1 VLVTSSVQMLE
12 DGEAGM
18 KWGLPW
24 PGPQHAVKAES
35 SGAAAFCT
43 GEFSDLNAYVTSTEM
58 ALNTSEALIGP
69 GIAYA
74 FARSPFVHAAAIR
87 QLSKI
92 APGRV
97 FLGLGAGT
105 ARMNRDWFGVNAD
118 HPAPRMAELVEVIRA
133 FLEAENGQPIRYE
146 GEYYTINADIRAP
159 VFGKLDV
166 PILIGAFNRIML
178 RTAGR
183 VADGVLG
190 HGVFTDR
197 WWDEVV
203 SAELARGAELSGR
216 DAGTLQRWGWLI
228 TAIDDAE
235 PERAVREARMQI
247 GFYLTVK
254 TYDSLVE
261 LHGWQEQVAAIRRA
275 FRSERP
281 DTIADHVTDDMLQ
294 AIAVCGETSQARE
307 MLRQRKY
314 LPDIA
319 FLSPPSF
326 LVGRR
331 RRSGYD
337 AAAIRFALD
346 TGELGVTIDAER

>member
-1 VLVTSSVQMLE
+1 
-12 DGEAGM
+12 M

-24 PGPQHAVKAES
+24 PGPELAAEAETA
-35 SGAAAFCT
+35 GASAFCT

-58 ALNTSEALIGP
+58 AHGTSTAKVGP

-74 FARSPFVHAAAIR
+74 FARSPFVHAAAAR
-87 QLSKI
+87 QLSVI

-105 ARMNRDWFGVNAD
+105 PRMNRDWFGVDAE

-133 FLEAENGQPIRYE
+133 FLLADNGEPIRYQ
-146 GEYYTINADIRAP
+146 GEYYKINADIRAP
-159 VFGKLDV
+159 VFGRLDV

-203 SAELARGAELSGR
+203 AAELTRGAQLSGR
-216 DAGTLQRWGWLI
+216 DVNTLQRWGWLI
-228 TAIDDAE
+228 TAIDDAD
-235 PERAVREARMQI
+235 PARAIRQARLQI
-247 GFYLTVK
+247 AFYLTVR

-261 LHGWQEQVAAIRRA
+261 LHGWQDQVAAIRQA
-275 FRSERP
+275 FRSDRP
-281 DTIADHVTDDMLQ
+281 DTIADHVTDDMLN
-294 AIAVCGETSQARE
+294 AIAVCGDTAQALA
-307 MLRQRKY
+307 MLKSRNH

-331 RRSGYD
+331 RRAEYD
-337 AAAIRFALD
+337 AAAIRFAVHA
-346 TGELGVTIDAER
+346 T